1 MGGPDSHMF
10 AVCLLCCLLTTVFA
24 LESFTRREGH
34 RVTATT
40 GASLVGVMVVVVT
53 GGRTVNNLLSHLKLT
68 YRTRLSPTIR
78 DGLA

>member
-1 MGGPDSHMF
+1 M
-10 AVCLLCCLLTTVFA
+10 
-24 LESFTRREGH
+24 
-34 RVTATT
+34 TATT
-40 GASLVGVMVVVVT
+40 RASLVGVMVVVVT